1 MRPRRPPK
9 KKTKNEESAAAAAG
23 MSMEEEEN
31 QMVER
36 SEKVAAYIREDFE
49 SWLEQQ
55 LCENDVTALIFYRGL
70 FWYVRNMQLS
80 RLSGYN
86 GPEFSLL
93 FCFAVHITHFLC
105 SYFPTFPASSR
116 VT

>member
-1 MRPRRPPK
+1 LMRPRRPPK
-9 KKTKNEESAAAAAG
+9 KKTKNEESAAAAAAAAAG

-70 FWYVRNMQLS
+70 F
-80 RLSGYN
+80 
-86 GPEFSLL
+86 
-93 FCFAVHITHFLC
+93 
-105 SYFPTFPASSR
+105 
-116 VT
+116 